1 MAAYDDALFRS
12 QFPEFADT
20 TTYPEALLS
29 GYWDMATNFINP
41 SDSGATGTS
50 SCGCPYNFQIL
61 NGNSLALALNYMTAQ
76 LLTLGQQ
83 ALANG
88 TPGSDQGGFIVSAK
102 IGEIIIAKLPPPA
115 ANAWQW
121 WLGQTPYGQ
130 ALLAMLQVLSV
141 GGLSFGGLNERGS
154 FRKGG
159 GLFW

>member
-1 MAAYDDALFRS
+1 MSAAYDDALFRA

-20 TTYPEALLS
+20 TKYPEALLS
-29 GYWDMATNFINP
+29 GYWDMAANFISP
-41 SDSGATGTS
+41 VD
-50 SCGCPYNFQIL
+50 CPFNIL
-61 NGNSLALALNYMTAQ
+61 NGGALALALNYMTAQ

-83 ALANG
+83 ALANA

-115 ANAWQW
+115 ANTWQW

-141 GGLSFGGLNERGS
+141 GGLSIGGLPERQS
-154 FRKGG
+154 FRKAG

>member
-1 MAAYDDALFRS
+1 MAAAYDDTLFRT

-20 TTYPEALLS
+20 TQYPEALLS
-29 GYWDMATNFINP
+29 GYWDMATNFISTN
-41 SDSGATGTS
+41 D
-50 SCGCPYNFQIL
+50 CPYYML

-83 ALANG
+83 ALANA

-115 ANAWQW
+115 ANMWQW

-130 ALLAMLQVLSV
+130 ALLAMLQLLSV
-141 GGLSFGGLNERGS
+141 GGLSIGGLAERQS
-154 FRKGG
+154 FRKAGG
-159 GLFW
+159 FFW